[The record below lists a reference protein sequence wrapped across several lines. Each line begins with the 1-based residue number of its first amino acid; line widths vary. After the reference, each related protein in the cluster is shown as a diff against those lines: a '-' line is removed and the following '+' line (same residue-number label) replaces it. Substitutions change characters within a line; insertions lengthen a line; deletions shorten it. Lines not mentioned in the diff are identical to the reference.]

1 MGENVNT
8 PSKAVLP
15 VEICP
20 RVEEKIQTLK
30 VSVVEKAFC
39 LETEIYAQSSIFKKS
54 LNLKEQFS

>member
-1 MGENVNT
+1 MHNEWLWKRKVNT

-30 VSVVEKAFC
+30 VPVVENTFELDKAKQ
-39 LETEIYAQSSIFKKS
+39 TQATRMTH
-54 LNLKEQFS
+54 